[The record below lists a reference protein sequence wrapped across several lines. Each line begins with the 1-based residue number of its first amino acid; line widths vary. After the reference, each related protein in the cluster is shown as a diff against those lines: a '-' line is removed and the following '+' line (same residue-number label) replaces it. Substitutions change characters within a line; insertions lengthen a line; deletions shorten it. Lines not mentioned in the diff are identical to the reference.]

1 MLFRSSAFMPWDLDN
16 DRPIYLQ
23 LMEKI
28 RQDIVA
34 GFYNP
39 GDKLPSVR
47 ELALNAAVNPN
58 TMQKA
63 LSELER
69 NGLVYSKRTS
79 GRYITEDET
88 MLKQLK
94 SELAVSHIQQF
105 FEQMKQLGFEKNEIL
120 SFIQETL
127 KEEA

>member
-1 MLFRSSAFMPWDLDN
+1 MPWDLDN

-23 LMEKI
+23 LMERI

-34 GFYNP
+34 GIYNP

-47 ELALNAAVNPN
+47 DLALDAAVNPN

-94 SELAVSHIQQF
+94 AELAVSHIRQF
-105 FEQMKQLGFEKNEIL
+105 FEQMKQLGFDEEEIL
-120 SFIQETL
+120 SLIQETL
-127 KEEA
+127 KEET